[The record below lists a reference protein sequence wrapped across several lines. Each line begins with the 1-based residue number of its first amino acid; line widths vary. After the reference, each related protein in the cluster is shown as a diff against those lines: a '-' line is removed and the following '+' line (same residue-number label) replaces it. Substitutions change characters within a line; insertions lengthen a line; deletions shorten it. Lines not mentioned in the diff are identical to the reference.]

1 MQPGGLH
8 QVYVMILYDVALEV
22 AGEDKEMVSIIEE
35 R

>member
-1 MQPGGLH
+1 
-8 QVYVMILYDVALEV
+8 MILYDVALEV